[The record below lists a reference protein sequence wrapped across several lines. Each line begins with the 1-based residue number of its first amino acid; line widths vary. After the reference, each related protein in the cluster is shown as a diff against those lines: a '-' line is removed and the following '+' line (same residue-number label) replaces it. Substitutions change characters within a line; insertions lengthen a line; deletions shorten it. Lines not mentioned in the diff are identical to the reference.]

1 MRTRSRGVGRERCL
15 LRRVTGS
22 SFLPLP
28 SSLTFSDP
36 LFILPID
43 QFKHPLW
50 RSRSDVRTATR
61 RSMPPLALDMAFDTA
76 AASGVTDKGPPRR
89 MCRRNVVSPHA
100 IGEISAADALKAAL
114 TCPHPTLRA
123 LAAPGQIW
131 LPTPPP
137 ALTPGVSKRSHRY
150 GCTPGSQCG
159 SLPRGKGV
167 VVSPARV
174 ASAHHELRYEL
185 RPRVREVR
193 RQRRVSFH

>member
-1 MRTRSRGVGRERCL
+1 MGDLRHCVLLLLLRPWRGVAIPVYPPNRSIQTSAL
-15 LRRVTGS
+15 
-22 SFLPLP
+22 
-28 SSLTFSDP
+28 
-36 LFILPID
+36 
-43 QFKHPLW
+43 
-50 RSRSDVRTATR
+50 RSRSDVSTRRR

-89 MCRRNVVSPHA
+89 MCRRNVVSPQA

-123 LAAPGQIW
+123 LAAPGQSW
-131 LPTPPP
+131 LPTPLP

-150 GCTPGSQCG
+150 GCTPGSRCG
-159 SLPRGKGV
+159 SLPRSGKGV
-167 VVSPARV
+167 VASPARV
-174 ASAHHELRYEL
+174 ASAHHARELLYEL